1 MGDDARR
8 ARDSDGV
15 RRRAEV
21 EPRADASVGFHL
33 ERDGRGEVD
42 AGGVA
47 RGRVVVGISSLG
59 TLMVSILMGILVSG
73 RGLAR
78 RRRRGTPSAT
88 RTGTRASARA
98 EAAAR
103 RRGSRASESA
113 RAASASAAAR
123 RVASRATSGVG
134 ASATNA
140 NMSRNAAGRSR
151 VAGWPRR
158 SASSSAANRSSWIEG
173 RGSSS
178 RSSNASGEGR
188 RVESVARASRASRAP
203 ASAPAPSPAPAPAP
217 ALDPAAPI
225 ANAGDRESERTHRHD
240 ARHTTR
246 ATRDARDVRGARGA
260 RAPDRAR
267 ERHVKRSARGVART
281 GAAARAHRRTG
292 PRAQR
297 RRDSRTTRLHW
308 RVARQRSKSFV
319 GKQFDP
325 VLCCKFIYW
334 RIIHHHVHF
343 TSHRRSNPSR
353 HVRHPPRRVF
363 LGNVQRVFGVAR
375 KRSTTPSLATRSW
388 LSLASVPRPHQ
399 RCTFTLH
406 AYVTS
411 TRAPLPTALPRP
423 CRRCRL
429 SRPRRRRAQLHQ
441 RLLLQL
447 FPSPPR

>member
-1 MGDDARR
+1 MA
-8 ARDSDGV
+8 
-15 RRRAEV
+15 AE
-21 EPRADASVGFHL
+21 ERIL
-33 ERDGRGEVD
+33 ERGEPLVVDRGERLV
-42 AGGVA
+42 VEVVE
-47 RGRVVVGISSLG
+47 RV
-59 TLMVSILMGILVSG
+59 
-73 RGLAR
+73 R
-78 RRRRGTPSAT
+78 
-88 RTGTRASARA
+88 
-98 EAAAR
+98 
-103 RRGSRASESA
+103 
-113 RAASASAAAR
+113 
-123 RVASRATSGVG
+123 
-134 ASATNA
+134 
-140 NMSRNAAGRSR
+140 
-151 VAGWPRR
+151 
-158 SASSSAANRSSWIEG
+158 
-173 RGSSS
+173 
-178 RSSNASGEGR
+178 GEGR
-188 RVESVARASRASRAP
+188 RVESVESVARVARVARAGLGPGPFPGPGPGPGPRPRRADRER
-203 ASAPAPSPAPAPAP
+203 
-217 ALDPAAPI
+217 
-225 ANAGDRESERTHRHD
+225 GDRESERTHRHD

-363 LGNVQRVFGVAR
+363 LGNVQRVFRATR
-375 KRSTTPSLATRSW
+375 KTVYDPSLATRSW

-429 SRPRRRRAQLHQ
+429 GRPRRRRAQLPPAPPSSTV
-441 RLLLQL
+441 
-447 FPSPPR
+447 PSPPR